1 MSTSVGEAIRTE
13 LVADTAVTTLVGQQ
27 IYPNLAPQGTVP
39 PYVVYTVISNVPSNT
54 FTGAA
59 SDRLNEIRMQVDC
72 YAKKYL
78 DAQAIAEAVDNVIS
92 NLSRP
97 RPLRAAR
104 KFARP
109 LRQRGAVSPRADR
122 FFHSALKL
130 RRKVSTLAPK
140 LRFISTKFSSEE

>member
-97 RPLRAAR
+97 DLCG
-104 KFARP
+104 
-109 LRQRGAVSPRADR
+109 QRENSRDLYDNEAQFHRVQID
-122 FFHSALKL
+122 FFIQ
-130 RRKVSTLAPK
+130 R
-140 LRFISTKFSSEE
+140 